1 MGAVGAWIP
10 SRPSTAGAFFRSTGN
25 EGPALSNFLTFLKK
39 TRHMGLLIKPPI
51 FKHWQL
57 FFLKYCMSCMVFPVQ
72 DSYTDDPKLTYHGHT
87 KPTETTE

>member
-1 MGAVGAWIP
+1 MMISGSQGRQKEAMGAVGAWIP

-51 FKHWQL
+51 FRHWQL
-57 FFLKYCMSCMVFPVQ
+57 FFLNTVCPVWCFQ
-72 DSYTDDPKLTYHGHT
+72 FKIATQMILN
-87 KPTETTE
+87 